1 SNSSWSIGNTCSICL
16 EFYTD
21 PLNISCGH
29 NFCRDCILYCWGT
42 GQESVSCPQCS
53 VQRLSLNQRLEEMGI
68 QCEEHEEKLK
78 LFCEMDQREICEV
91 CAMSH
96 DHKNHTVIPIKEAA
110 ELHNQLRKAMS
121 HKQSWIENI
130 MSTVQHTISNMS
142 TFSVSA
148 PTYLT
153 LDPNTAHPLLI
164 LSEDRTRV
172 RHGSEISRF
181 LTMERISHRPSVL
194 GSEGFTSG
202 RHYWE
207 VAVWSSTYWLVGVA
221 RGSVPRKESFTPGTE
236 SGVWAV
242 ELYNGEYEALTS
254 PPIPLPLSVS
264 PRVLGVY
271 LDYAGGQVSLYDAD
285 HMSHLF
291 TFTHTFTGKIF
302 PYFSTWLPSLSNLS
316 S

>member
-1 SNSSWSIGNTCSICL
+1 MAS
-16 EFYTD
+16 FYTD

-42 GQESVSCPQCS
+42 GQESVSCPQCRQQIL
-53 VQRLSLNQRLEEMGI
+53 QRGVRPNRTLSNMVHCLTRWESSAKSM
-68 QCEEHEEKLK
+68 
-78 LFCEMDQREICEV
+78 RR
-91 CAMSH
+91 
-96 DHKNHTVIPIKEAA
+96 T
-110 ELHNQLRKAMS
+110 MS

-302 PYFSTWLPSLSNLS
+302 PYFSTWLRTDLTLTPDRGEGHSAPRACSAFLLGHL
-316 S
+316 